1 MRGLSLINKLLYLI
15 NSISLLILLLSYLS
29 PYISPTFFWPIS
41 FFGLVFP
48 ILYLVNLAFFIYWLI
63 GFKKPMWANLIIL
76 LIGIGNISNYFGT
89 SPNSNSSEE
98 NTKVLS
104 YNVRLFNR
112 YGWIPK
118 ENVREDIFAFF
129 TEEDA
134 DILCIQ
140 EFYTPNEIPDLN
152 YPYRHIGLQNKKSQW
167 HMAIYSKY
175 PQIKKKTVSIKGE
188 RMNNTCIYSDMI
200 INEDTIRVY
209 NIHLASN
216 WFKNSDYSFIQ
227 NPQKEKIKEGLKGIA
242 SRLKNSFIKRAE
254 EVAVI
259 KEHIKTSPYP
269 IILCGD
275 FNDTPLSFAYKSIKG
290 DLVDAFTVCGKGIGD
305 SFVKIPALRIDYIFH
320 DEELKSSN
328 YKKHKKVLS
337 DHYAVSCDIRWEKIS
352 DRNQKPVPK
361 N

>member
-1 MRGLSLINKLLYLI
+1 MRGLSLINKSLYLI
-15 NSISLLILLLSYLS
+15 NSISLFTLLLSYLS

-48 ILYLVNLAFFIYWLI
+48 ILYLVNLTFFVYWLI

-118 ENVREDIFAFF
+118 ENVREDIFTFF

-259 KEHIKTSPYP
+259 KGHIKTSPYP

-275 FNDTPLSFAYKSIKG
+275 FNDTPLSFAYNSIKG

-337 DHYAVSCDIRWEKIS
+337 DHYAVSCDIRWKKIRN
-352 DRNQKPVPK
+352 RNQ

>member
-1 MRGLSLINKLLYLI
+1 
-15 NSISLLILLLSYLS
+15 
-29 PYISPTFFWPIS
+29 
-41 FFGLVFP
+41 
-48 ILYLVNLAFFIYWLI
+48 
-63 GFKKPMWANLIIL
+63 MWANLIIL

-275 FNDTPLSFAYKSIKG
+275 FNDTPLSFAYNSIKG

>member
-1 MRGLSLINKLLYLI
+1 MRDLSLINKLLYLI
-15 NSISLLILLLSYLS
+15 NSISLLTLLLSYLS

-118 ENVREDIFAFF
+118 ENVRENIFAFF

-275 FNDTPLSFAYKSIKG
+275 LNDTPLSFAYNSIKG

>member
-1 MRGLSLINKLLYLI
+1 MRGLSLINKSLYLI
-15 NSISLLILLLSYLS
+15 NSISLLTLLLSYLS

-48 ILYLVNLAFFIYWLI
+48 ILYLVNLTFFIYWLI

-76 LIGIGNISNYFGT
+76 VIGIGNISNYFGT
-89 SPNSNSSEE
+89 SPNSNSSEA

-118 ENVREDIFAFF
+118 ENVRENIFAFF

-152 YPYRHIGLQNKKSQW
+152 YPYRHIGLQNKKSRW

-216 WFKNSDYSFIQ
+216 WFRNSDYLFIK

-275 FNDTPLSFAYKSIKG
+275 LNDTPLSFAYNSIKG

-337 DHYAVSCDIRWEKIS
+337 DHYAVSCDISWEKIR
-352 DRNQKPVPK
+352 DRNQKPAPK

>member
-1 MRGLSLINKLLYLI
+1 MRGLSLINKSLYLI
-15 NSISLLILLLSYLS
+15 NSISLFTLLLSYLS

-48 ILYLVNLAFFIYWLI
+48 ILYLVNLAFFIYWII

-98 NTKVLS
+98 NTKILS

-118 ENVREDIFAFF
+118 ENVREDIFTFF

-337 DHYAVSCDIRWEKIS
+337 DHYAVSCDIRWKKIRN
-352 DRNQKPVPK
+352 RNQ

>member
-1 MRGLSLINKLLYLI
+1 MRGLSLINKSLYLI
-15 NSISLLILLLSYLS
+15 NSISLLTLLLSYLS

-48 ILYLVNLAFFIYWLI
+48 ILYLVNLTFFVYWLI
-63 GFKKPMWANLIIL
+63 GFKKPIWVNLIIL

-98 NTKVLS
+98 NTKILS

-118 ENVREDIFAFF
+118 ENVRENIFAFF

-216 WFKNSDYSFIQ
+216 WFKNSDYLFIQ

-275 FNDTPLSFAYKSIKG
+275 FNDTPLSFAYNSIKG

-320 DEELKSSN
+320 DNQLKSSN

-337 DHYAVSCDIRWEKIS
+337 DHYAVSCDIRWE
-352 DRNQKPVPK
+352 
-361 N
+361 

>member
-1 MRGLSLINKLLYLI
+1 MKGLSLINKFLYLI
-15 NSISLLILLLSYLS
+15 NSLSLFTLLLSYLS
-29 PYISPTFFWPIS
+29 PFISPTIFWPIS
-41 FFGLVFP
+41 FIGLLFP
-48 ILYLVNLAFFIYWLI
+48 ILYLVNLAFFIYWII

-227 NPQKEKIKEGLKGIA
+227 NPHKEKIKEGLKGIA

-275 FNDTPLSFAYKSIKG
+275 FNDTPLSFAYNTIKG

-305 SFVKIPALRIDYIFH
+305 SFVKIPALRIDYILH
-320 DEELKSSN
+320 DNELKSSN
-328 YKKHKKVLS
+328 YQKHKQVLS
-337 DHYAVSCDIRWEKIS
+337 DHYAVSCEIEIG
-352 DRNQKPVPK
+352 N
-361 N
+361 

>member
-1 MRGLSLINKLLYLI
+1 MRGLSLINKSLYLI
-15 NSISLLILLLSYLS
+15 NSISLFTLLLSYLS

-48 ILYLVNLAFFIYWLI
+48 ILYLVNLTFFVYWLI

-328 YKKHKKVLS
+328 YKKHKKILS

>member
-1 MRGLSLINKLLYLI
+1 MRGFSLINKSLYLI
-15 NSISLLILLLSYLS
+15 NSISLFTLLLSYLS

-48 ILYLVNLAFFIYWLI
+48 ILYLVNLAFLIYWII

-118 ENVREDIFAFF
+118 ENVKEDIFAFF

-152 YPYRHIGLQNKKSQW
+152 YPYRHIGLQDKKSQW

-290 DLVDAFTVCGKGIGD
+290 DLDDAFTVCGKGIGD

-337 DHYAVSCDIRWEKIS
+337 DHYAVSCDIRWKKIRN
-352 DRNQKPVPK
+352 RNQ

>member
-15 NSISLLILLLSYLS
+15 NSISLFTLLLSYLS

-48 ILYLVNLAFFIYWLI
+48 ILYLVNLTFFIYWII

-118 ENVREDIFAFF
+118 ENVRENIFAFF

-216 WFKNSDYSFIQ
+216 WFKNTDYSFIQ
-227 NPQKEKIKEGLKGIA
+227 NPQKEKIKEGIIGITKRMK
-242 SRLKNSFIKRAE
+242 SSFIKRAE
-254 EVAVI
+254 EVEII
-259 KEHIKTSPYP
+259 KQHMADCTYP
-269 IILCGD
+269 IIVCGD
-275 FNDTPLSFAYKSIKG
+275 FNDTPLSYAYNSIKG
-290 DLVDAFTVCGKGIGD
+290 DLSDAFSISGKGIGD
-305 SFVKIPALRIDYIFH
+305 SFVKISALRIDYILH
-320 DEELKSSN
+320 DNDLKSSN
-328 YKKHKKVLS
+328 YQKHKQVLS
-337 DHYAVSCDIRWEKIS
+337 DHYAVSCEIEIG
-352 DRNQKPVPK
+352 N
-361 N
+361 

>member
-1 MRGLSLINKLLYLI
+1 MRGLSLINKSLYLI
-15 NSISLLILLLSYLS
+15 NSISLLTLLLSYLS

-48 ILYLVNLAFFIYWLI
+48 ILYLVNLTFFIYWII

-118 ENVREDIFAFF
+118 ENVRENIFAFF

-216 WFKNSDYSFIQ
+216 WFKNSDYLFIQ

-320 DEELKSSN
+320 DDQLKSSN
-328 YKKHKKVLS
+328 YKKHKKILS
-337 DHYAVSCDIRWEKIS
+337 DHYAVSCEIKWEKIS